1 MKYDI
6 NKDKEELANKVFKY
20 VRIILD
26 EYQDKIPNHIKD
38 YLNSTFDYQDLI
50 KIENTNTI
58 SLFVRDGYIYLPP
71 NAYKII
77 ELMESIPGF
86 GINKNHKTHNNSNM
100 IINNNTFS
108 DYIKHVFLKG
118 HMPIDYFLEILLHE
132 TMHLCGA
139 DGGSALKEGFT
150 ELKTRELAKKY
161 NLTTSC
167 CAYPKE
173 MKIAYLFE
181 MILGRDIADK
191 LTFMHDE
198 REIYYMIHDLVGREE
213 ADLYIKV
220 SRMMQVEFQNYIN
233 KKYDGITGPIKKT
246 LEYDKINY
254 KKIDELFDSYYKAKE
269 EKRIKLR

>member
-20 VRIILD
+20 VKIILN
-26 EYQDKIPNHIKD
+26 EYQDKIPNHIKT
-38 YLNSTFDYQDLI
+38 YLNNINDYQGFI

-58 SLFVRDGYIYLPP
+58 SLFVSDGLIYLPL

-77 ELMESIPGF
+77 GLMESVPGF

-100 IINNNTFS
+100 IINDNTFS

-118 HMPIDYFLEILLHE
+118 LMPIDYFLEILLHE

-167 CAYPKE
+167 CGYPKE

-181 MILGRDIADK
+181 MILGRDITDK
-191 LTFMHDE
+191 LTFMADE
-198 REIYYMIHDLVGREE
+198 REIYYMIHDLVGTEE

-254 KKIDELFDSYYKAKE
+254 RKIDELFALYFE
-269 EKRIKLR
+269 EKNKKNSKLR